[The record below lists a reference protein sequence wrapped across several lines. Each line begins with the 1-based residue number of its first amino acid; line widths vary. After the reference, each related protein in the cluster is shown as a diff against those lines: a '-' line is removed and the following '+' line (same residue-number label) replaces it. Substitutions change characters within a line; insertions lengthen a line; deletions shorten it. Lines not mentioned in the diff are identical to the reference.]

1 MQRSPA
7 GDEGGRRQGA
17 RSPRRARLRR
27 GRAAQRRLRPPRSR
41 PSQRGRPR
49 RAPGAGPEG
58 PRPASAP
65 PGAPAPPAGG
75 LEVAGE
81 SPGGRAAPGGAA
93 WFGEAG
99 TRGWVE
105 GVGCRVGTRL
115 WLLVPF
121 ALGTR
126 VALLTPSE
134 RTAAGGET
142 LGVRRQGRVG
152 CFVRGGGRGGMRETS
167 TS

>member
-1 MQRSPA
+1 MRA
-7 GDEGGRRQGA
+7 GGGRGRVPRAGHGCGGEGP
-17 RSPRRARLRR
+17 RSAACGPPAP
-27 GRAAQRRLRPPRSR
+27 GRASGAGPGGLLAPDPRA
-41 PSQRGRPR
+41 PGRPR
-49 RAPGAGPEG
+49 PP
-58 PRPASAP
+58 PSASAP
-65 PGAPAPPAGG
+65 LAGG

-126 VALLTPSE
+126 EALLTPSE